1 MKQDSNDQ
9 HGYAT
14 NVTKY
19 NIETNTEPNT
29 RQQILSQ
36 FKIWWNGKQPG
47 YPKGRDKVI
56 ICLMYILWV
65 VGAIYNIC
73 DAWY

>member
-1 MKQDSNDQ
+1 MFDHDIQ
-9 HGYAT
+9 A
-14 NVTKY
+14 
-19 NIETNTEPNT
+19 INT
-29 RQQILSQ
+29 RQQIWSQ
-36 FKIWWNGKQPG
+36 FKTWWNGKQPG